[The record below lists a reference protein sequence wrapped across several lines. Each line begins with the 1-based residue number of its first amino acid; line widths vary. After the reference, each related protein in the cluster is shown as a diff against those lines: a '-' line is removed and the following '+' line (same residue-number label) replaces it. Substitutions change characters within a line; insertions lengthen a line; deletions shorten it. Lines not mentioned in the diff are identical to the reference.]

1 VASLKLLALIPA
13 PVTGDVLQKLLD
25 DALYTGLR
33 QLRVKGAEYQQFI
46 DEFMQAAVS
55 QYVTVSVVTAA
66 LRSIYVS
73 IMLVLWWPSNAIL
86 VTGWRECEFN
96 SWCSLVDVNVKVPF
110 SALTLLIMV
119 ALCNKADH
127 YIFALWF
134 LSFFLSSFFPRLIS
148 AAIDWMSI
156 ILPHIVWP

>member
-1 VASLKLLALIPA
+1 LGAVASLKLLALIPA

-73 IMLVLWWPSNAIL
+73 IMLVL
-86 VTGWRECEFN
+86 
-96 SWCSLVDVNVKVPF
+96 
-110 SALTLLIMV
+110 
-119 ALCNKADH
+119 
-127 YIFALWF
+127 
-134 LSFFLSSFFPRLIS
+134 
-148 AAIDWMSI
+148 
-156 ILPHIVWP
+156 